1 MSDLLS
7 DKKLKLDDSAA
18 ENNSFLAK
26 RKQNDKK
33 MKIKCVM
40 PATA

>member
-1 MSDLLS
+1 MYF
-7 DKKLKLDDSAA
+7 SACQGS
-18 ENNSFLAK
+18 EELEQSQE
-26 RKQNDKK
+26 KQNDKK